1 MSTELTITP
10 SDITFLSTPQ
20 ESKNSVVFKVLYQK
34 KPCVLKVYHDRGPS
48 EHDPPNREVNLF
60 IAESTAYQ
68 RLQSKGFCSR
78 GVIPDFYETIRNIQP
93 ARWPNLSMFLDD
105 KLPPNAILIEYIPN
119 MQAIGLENYS
129 EQRMTKFRQI
139 LDDIHEVNVLHGDPM
154 PRNMMV
160 SVSGNEDRVLWVDF
174 DSVQTFPGDGSH
186 SRQKD
191 WVEMED
197 ELLDYFIVA
206 LGEDYRD
213 GKLSRTVSYYY
224 DYFPL

>member
-1 MSTELTITP
+1 
-10 SDITFLSTPQ
+10 
-20 ESKNSVVFKVLYQK
+20 
-34 KPCVLKVYHDRGPS
+34 
-48 EHDPPNREVNLF
+48 
-60 IAESTAYQ
+60 
-68 RLQSKGFCSR
+68 
-78 GVIPDFYETIRNIQP
+78 
-93 ARWPNLSMFLDD
+93 MFLDD

-119 MQAIGLENYS
+119 MQMIGLANYS

-139 LDDIHEVNVLHGDPM
+139 LDDIHEANVLHGDPM

-160 SVSGNEDRVLWVDF
+160 SGSGDEERVLWVDF
-174 DSVQTFPGDGSH
+174 DSAQTFPEDGSH